1 MAIPIQSPMP
11 NLQFLKLGGSLITD
25 KDQPRT
31 ARLEVL
37 DRLAGEIAAS
47 FQQQP
52 DLRLVLGHGAGS
64 FGHVPARQYGTR
76 QGVST
81 SAQWQGFVEVWR
93 EAVALNRLVMDALQ
107 RAELPAIALPP
118 SASVLAED
126 GQVARWDLA
135 SLSAALDHGLLPV
148 VHGDVVFDIV
158 RGGTILSTEDLFAH
172 LGRALHPQRLLLAGR
187 EPGVWADYPVCT
199 RLVEQISPSSLPQIA
214 ASLYGSA
221 STDVTGGMA
230 SKVLEMLALVGDV
243 PGLESLIF
251 SGETPGLVEQALLGA
266 HPGTRIVGNNAEKL
280 AARLEPGPGRS
291 SKC

>member
-25 KDQPRT
+25 KDLPRT

-37 DRLAGEIAAS
+37 DRLAGEIAAA

-148 VHGDVVFDIV
+148 VYGDVVFDIV

-172 LGRALHPQRLLLAGR
+172 LARALHPQRLLLAGR